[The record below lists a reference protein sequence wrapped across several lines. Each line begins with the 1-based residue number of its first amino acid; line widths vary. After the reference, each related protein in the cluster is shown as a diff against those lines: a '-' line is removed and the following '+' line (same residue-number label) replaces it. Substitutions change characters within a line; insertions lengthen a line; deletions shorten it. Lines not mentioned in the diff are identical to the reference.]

1 MQSAGFLL
9 TEASRIVIIIL
20 VIQLLGLGPM
30 ALAPGAHGIHGPTS
44 DRDRR
49 DIAPGL
55 ALLTVPDVSPPLPIR
70 DLGPA
75 GSPAAAGTTGR
86 LSLRE
91 EAVGRHHSAAA
102 GAPAEAGDAGAR
114 APRRLTSEAGERG
127 SRNEGFP

>member
-1 MQSAGFLL
+1 MQPAGFVL

-75 GSPAAAGTTGR
+75 EIPPPASRPASIPLARR
-86 LSLRE
+86 L
-91 EAVGRHHSAAA
+91 
-102 GAPAEAGDAGAR
+102 PR
-114 APRRLTSEAGERG
+114 APPAV
-127 SRNEGFP
+127 